1 MLGHGE
7 LAFVSRHRL
16 YLLRTSGLTGVPLS
30 GRATRPAWSPDG
42 RWLVVTTSPA
52 PPKSDPYADEPTSVW
67 LVSQAGKPLRKVTPG
82 GAHDATATWSPRADR
97 VAVTYRTD
105 RRYHAVVVDAS
116 GRTTR
121 LAEAVNISGLAWS
134 PDGRRI
140 ALGLSRFVRPA
151 TRGSWRSEILV
162 MSATARHAHSVAR
175 DRGGLYVIA
184 DWWPDGGGVMA
195 WMDPMGS
202 GSIRADGLPLYDFD
216 VDGGR
221 RRLTTSMLTY
231 PAWLATSRPH
241 DEVALIAGGDRELT
255 GANKHVVVC
264 APRHCRSIP
273 QPKNLVSF
281 DPTWTTSGRLAVV
294 RDRAIPATDN
304 NGGFGPAFSD
314 RVDGSGGIDIVR
326 GAKADPI
333 AGGDGATAPVWGRD
347 GSILM
352 VRNHAVWLRP
362 TGEAAARRIA
372 GPVDAAGP
380 FNQADPYYGFVNW
393 RDSFAWTAASR

>member
-1 MLGHGE
+1 
-7 LAFVSRHRL
+7 
-16 YLLRTSGLTGVPLS
+16 
-30 GRATRPAWSPDG
+30 
-42 RWLVVTTSPA
+42 
-52 PPKSDPYADEPTSVW
+52 
-67 LVSQAGKPLRKVTPG
+67 
-82 GAHDATATWSPRADR
+82 
-97 VAVTYRTD
+97 
-105 RRYHAVVVDAS
+105 
-116 GRTTR
+116 
-121 LAEAVNISGLAWS
+121 
-134 PDGRRI
+134 
-140 ALGLSRFVRPA
+140 
-151 TRGSWRSEILV
+151 

-333 AGGDGATAPVWGRD
+333 AGGDGATALTKITMVGNDLKLDTGVGTCGKNGQSVPVGVGQPTLRID
-347 GSILM
+347 GLT
-352 VRNHAVWLRP
+352 VGG
-362 TGEAAARRIA
+362 TQQAA
-372 GPVDAAGP
+372 
-380 FNQADPYYGFVNW
+380 
-393 RDSFAWTAASR
+393 